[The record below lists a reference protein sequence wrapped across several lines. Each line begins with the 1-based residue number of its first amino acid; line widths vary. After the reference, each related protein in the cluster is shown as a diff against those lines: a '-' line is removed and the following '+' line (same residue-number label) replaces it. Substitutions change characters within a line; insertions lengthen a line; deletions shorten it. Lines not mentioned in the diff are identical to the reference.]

1 MSSLDSTAGPTLDAV
16 LGNKIRVLIADD
28 DERVGRSFTALLELE
43 MDIEVVAVVHDGE
56 MAVEV
61 AQRLKPDVIVMDIR
75 MPRLDGI
82 AATQRLRSANPAW
95 GKVLVVTTF
104 DLDEYVL
111 GAARA
116 GSSGFLLKD
125 QAPEEL
131 ARAVRLVA
139 SGDAMVSPRATA
151 RLLQEFVQPLMSSRA
166 AEVLTDREI
175 EVVRLMAR
183 GMSNDDIARE
193 AFISIGTVKTHV
205 SNILSKLQL
214 QSRIQ
219 IVVWAYEHRVT
230 SPLT

>member
-1 MSSLDSTAGPTLDAV
+1 MSSEERAIETKV
-16 LGNKIRVLIADD
+16 RVLIADD
-28 DERVGRSFTALLELE
+28 DERVRRTFTALLELE
-43 MDIEVVAVVHDGE
+43 PDMEVVAVVQDGE
-56 MAVEV
+56 TAVEV
-61 AQRLKPDVIVMDIR
+61 AERLQPDVIVMDIR

-82 AATQRLRSANPAW
+82 AATKRLRGTNPVW
-95 GKVLVVTTF
+95 GKILVVTTF

-116 GSSGFLLKD
+116 GASGFLLKD

-131 ARAVRLVA
+131 ARGVRLVA

-151 RLLQEFVQPLMSSRA
+151 RLLQEFVHPVAMSRA
-166 AEVLTDREI
+166 SEVLTEREI
-175 EVVRLMAR
+175 EVVRLMAK

-205 SNILSKLQL
+205 SNILAKLQL

-219 IVVWAYEHRVT
+219 IVVWAFEHGVAR
-230 SPLT
+230 